1 MYLVN
6 CIGCH
11 DCFGC
16 INLKNKEYYFM
27 NKKYSKED
35 YQKKIA
41 ELHIEKLEQRKLIWK
56 RFQEFALTQPH
67 KYAQITKS
75 E

>member
-1 MYLVN
+1 
-6 CIGCH
+6 
-11 DCFGC
+11 
-16 INLKNKEYYFM
+16 M
-27 NKKYSKED
+27 NKKYSKEE

-41 ELHIEKLEQRKLIWK
+41 DLHLEKSEQRKLVWK
-56 RFQEFALTQPH
+56 KFQEFTLTQPH